1 VVFVATEV
9 CIFNNQAPHPLNS
22 TKPAFSTISVAYMW
36 QLLSRINR
44 FFARQ
49 NKWTIASIAVVVS
62 IVVGVIDFATD
73 THLTWLVFYIFPACF
88 VGWYTGRRSAVAIA
102 VFGSLLWY
110 VDKSFHPSN
119 PQNVGWVLFWN
130 FLMRLSVFV
139 VCGLLSSEVAARR
152 RAEERQS
159 QTNEA
164 LRQQTNI
171 LESILNSM
179 GDGVIVADAAGK
191 IILYNPEAERLVRKG
206 LGEVTLQDWLS
217 RQQTYMP
224 DILTAYPS
232 AEHPLLQTIQGKD
245 INGAEM
251 LLSNADGRNGVW
263 LSCTGRPLIDQN
275 KQIRGG
281 VIVMR
286 DVTHRRILEKQIA
299 EISDREQSRIGQ
311 DLHDTLCQQLVSVSY
326 ATEILRLA
334 LEQQTSTETAKVDT
348 IAEMI
353 NQSITQARQFARGLY
368 PVRLEADGLSS
379 ALEELT
385 NTVQARSKV
394 RCRFTVDEPVF
405 ISDEVAAIN
414 LFRIAQEAVNN
425 AIKHSRAENISI
437 GLGAV
442 EDEVTLTVNDDGI
455 GFPTKLDRPQ
465 GMGLNIMNYRARMI
479 GASLDIRRGA
489 RGGTIVICSFR
500 NQNTLD
506 SQHVHATQS

>member
-1 VVFVATEV
+1 
-9 CIFNNQAPHPLNS
+9 
-22 TKPAFSTISVAYMW
+22 MW
-36 QLLSRINR
+36 GLLTRINQY
-44 FFARQ
+44 FTRQ
-49 NKWTIASIAVVVS
+49 EKWVIYLIALFGVL
-62 IVVGVIDFATD
+62 VVGGIDFFTN
-73 THLTWLVFYIFPACF
+73 TRLTWLVFYIVPVCF
-88 VGWYTGRRSAVAIA
+88 VGWYLGRPPAVKIA
-102 VFGSLLWY
+102 LLGAVIWY
-110 VDKSFHPSN
+110 VDKYFHPTN
-119 PQNVGWVLFWN
+119 PGNVGWVLFWN
-130 FLMRLSVFV
+130 FSMRSGVFV

-152 RAEERQS
+152 RAEERQR

-171 LESILNSM
+171 LQSILNSM
-179 GDGVIVADAAGK
+179 GDGVIVADAQGK
-191 IILYNPEAERLVRKG
+191 VLLSNPEAERLVRKG
-206 LGEVTLQDWLS
+206 MGEVTLQDWLK

-224 DILTAYPS
+224 DVLTAYPT
-232 AEHPLLQTIQGKD
+232 AKHPLLQTIEGHE

-251 LLSNADGRNGVW
+251 LVGSNGGRSSVW
-263 LSCTGRPLIDQN
+263 LSCTGRPLIDSD

-286 DVTHRRILEKQIA
+286 DVTDRRMLEKQIA

-311 DLHDTLCQQLVSVSY
+311 DLHDTLCQQLVSVGY

-334 LEQQTSTETAKVDT
+334 LEQHSSTESPKVES

-379 ALEELT
+379 ALEELAS
-385 NTVQARSKV
+385 TVQTRSKI
-394 RCRFTVDEPVF
+394 RCRFAVDEPVF
-405 ISDEVAAIN
+405 INDEVAAIN

-425 AIKHSRAENISI
+425 AIKHSHAKNISI
-437 GLGAV
+437 GIGAV

-455 GFPTKLDRPQ
+455 GFPTKLDRSQ
-465 GMGLNIMNYRARMI
+465 GMGLHIMNYRARMI

-506 SQHVHATQS
+506 SQHVHTTQS

>member
-1 VVFVATEV
+1 MWELV
-9 CIFNNQAPHPLNS
+9 S
-22 TKPAFSTISVAYMW
+22 SV
-36 QLLSRINR
+36 NR
-44 FFARQ
+44 YFARLPH
-49 NKWTIASIAVVVS
+49 WLIWSIATVAA
-62 IVVGVIDFATD
+62 IAVGLVDFATD
-73 THLTWLVFYIFPACF
+73 THLTWLVFYILPACF
-88 VGWYTGRRSAVAIA
+88 VGWYTGRKPASIVATFSA
-102 VFGSLLWY
+102 LLWY
-110 VDKSFHPSN
+110 VDKSLHPTN
-119 PQNVGWVLFWN
+119 AENLGWVLFWN
-130 FLMRLSVFV
+130 FLMRVGVFN

-152 RAEERQS
+152 RAEDRQR

-179 GDGVIVADAAGK
+179 GDGVIVADAGGR
-191 IILYNPEAERLVRKG
+191 IILFNPEAERLVHKG

-224 DILTAYPS
+224 DILTTYPTT
-232 AEHPLLQTIQGKD
+232 EHPLLQTIQGKE

-251 LLSNADGRNGVW
+251 LLSVDGRTGVW
-263 LSCTGRPLIDQN
+263 LSCSGRPLVDHK

-286 DVTHRRILEKQIA
+286 DVTDRRILEKQIA
-299 EISDREQSRIGQ
+299 DISDREQSRIGQ

-334 LEQQTSTETAKVDT
+334 LENNNSTELTKVES
-348 IAEMI
+348 IAELI

-379 ALEELT
+379 ALEELA
-385 NTVQARSKV
+385 NTVQSRSRI

-405 ISDEVAAIN
+405 ISDEVSAIN

-425 AIKHSRAENISI
+425 AVKHSRAKSISI

-455 GFPTKLDRPQ
+455 GFPSKLDRPQ
-465 GMGLNIMNYRARMI
+465 GMGLHIMNYRARMI

-500 NQNTLD
+500 NQNTLV
-506 SQHVHATQS
+506 SENVHATQT